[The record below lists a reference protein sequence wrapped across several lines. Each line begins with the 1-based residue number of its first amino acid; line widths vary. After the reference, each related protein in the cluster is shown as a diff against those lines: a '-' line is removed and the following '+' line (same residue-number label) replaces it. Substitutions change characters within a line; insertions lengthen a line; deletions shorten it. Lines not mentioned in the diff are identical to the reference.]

1 MLGVTQINGET
12 GNCNEDFFLLLKTK
26 RKIFINMSELK
37 DIFMNIGSEM
47 FFALLTKA
55 KAFD

>member
-12 GNCNEDFFLLLKTK
+12 GNYNEDFFLLLKTK

-37 DIFMNIGSEM
+37 DIFMNIGS
-47 FFALLTKA
+47 
-55 KAFD
+55 

>member
-37 DIFMNIGSEM
+37 DIFMNIG
-47 FFALLTKA
+47 L
-55 KAFD
+55 